1 MHFGIKQLKMSLTVL
16 HHDEVKVD
24 DKVKLNQQSLRKSG
38 TQLNVPDFL
47 NAGPQHREFLSEI
60 RRTKQVGVRGPNIEN
75 FSVKFNRQS
84 KLGFGAPT

>member
-38 TQLNVPDFL
+38 TQFNVPDFL
-47 NAGPQHREFLSEI
+47 NAVPQHREFHWEI
-60 RRTKQVGVRGPNIEN
+60 QQTKQVGDPG
-75 FSVKFNRQS
+75 
-84 KLGFGAPT
+84 

>member
-38 TQLNVPDFL
+38 TQFNVPDFL
-47 NAGPQHREFLSEI
+47 NAVPQHREFHREI
-60 RRTKQVGVRGPNIEN
+60 QQIRQVGVRGPGI
-75 FSVKFNRQS
+75 K
-84 KLGFGAPT
+84 

>member
-24 DKVKLNQQSLRKSG
+24 DKVKLNQQSIRKSG

-47 NAGPQHREFLSEI
+47 NAGPQHREFHREI
-60 RRTKQVGVRGPNIEN
+60 QQTKRGPGI
-75 FSVKFNRQS
+75 K
-84 KLGFGAPT
+84 

>member
-38 TQLNVPDFL
+38 TQFNVPDFL
-47 NAGPQHREFLSEI
+47 NAGPQHREFHREI
-60 RRTKQVGVRGPNIEN
+60 QRTRQVGVRGPNIEN
-75 FSVKFNRQS
+75 FTGKFN
-84 KLGFGAPT
+84 G

>member
-16 HHDEVKVD
+16 HHDVVKVD

-60 RRTKQVGVRGPNIEN
+60 RRTK
-75 FSVKFNRQS
+75 
-84 KLGFGAPT
+84 

>member
-1 MHFGIKQLKMSLTVL
+1 MTVL

-38 TQLNVPDFL
+38 TQFNVPDFL

-60 RRTKQVGVRGPNIEN
+60 QQTRQVGVRGPGI
-75 FSVKFNRQS
+75 K
-84 KLGFGAPT
+84 

>member
-47 NAGPQHREFLSEI
+47 NAGP
-60 RRTKQVGVRGPNIEN
+60 NIEN
-75 FSVKFNRQS
+75 FSVKSDGRS

>member
-38 TQLNVPDFL
+38 TQFNVPDFL
-47 NAGPQHREFLSEI
+47 NAA
-60 RRTKQVGVRGPNIEN
+60 NIEN
-75 FSVKFNRQS
+75 FTGKFNRQS